1 MNRGD
6 LVTVALQGEHGK
18 PRPAL
23 VIQSDLFANLTSTAT
38 IALLTSASLDIPIF
52 RVPIEPSEANG
63 LRTRAFVMVDQTFSA
78 GTRRFGEVFGRLD
91 DADMLAVNR
100 ALALFLGIAN

>member
-23 VIQSDLFANLTSTAT
+23 VIQSDFFANLTSTVT

-52 RVPIEPSEANG
+52 RVPVEPSETNG
-63 LRTRAFVMVDQTFSA
+63 LRTRSFVMIDQTFSA
-78 GTRRFGEVFGRLD
+78 STRRLGDVSGRLD
-91 DADMLAVNR
+91 DADLLRVNR
-100 ALALFLGIAN
+100 ALALFLGIAS

>member
-23 VIQSDLFANLTSTAT
+23 VIQLDLFANLTSTVT

-52 RVPIEPSEANG
+52 RVPIEPSETNA
-63 LRTRAFVMVDQTFSA
+63 LRARSFVMVDQTFSA
-78 GTRRFGEVFGRLD
+78 STRRLGDVFGRLD
-91 DADMLAVNR
+91 DTDMLSVNR
-100 ALALFLGIAN
+100 SLALFLGIAN